1 MARSEC
7 DLHGVHMTRRV
18 EVGPQGERPRV
29 GLQDITRTEQ
39 PVDLLALDEPSRAQ
53 NGQTGNRYAIAWT
66 IVCKN
71 LCFYIY
77 YSLQLC
83 NISGI
88 NALSRTQHGLRGS
101 GCDVRQGAHAPPIYM
116 ARRVCARDVHNVQRV
131 HRLTSAMCK
140 LCATCSVWRPE
151 GRVEGWSESVY

>member
-7 DLHGVHMTRRV
+7 ELHDAHMALCV
-18 EVGPQGERPRV
+18 EVGPQGGGLRIRV
-29 GLQDITRTEQ
+29 QDITRTEQ

-53 NGQTGNRYAIAWT
+53 SGQTGSRPVLAWT

-83 NISGI
+83 NIS
-88 NALSRTQHGLRGS
+88 
-101 GCDVRQGAHAPPIYM
+101 
-116 ARRVCARDVHNVQRV
+116 
-131 HRLTSAMCK
+131 
-140 LCATCSVWRPE
+140 
-151 GRVEGWSESVY
+151 